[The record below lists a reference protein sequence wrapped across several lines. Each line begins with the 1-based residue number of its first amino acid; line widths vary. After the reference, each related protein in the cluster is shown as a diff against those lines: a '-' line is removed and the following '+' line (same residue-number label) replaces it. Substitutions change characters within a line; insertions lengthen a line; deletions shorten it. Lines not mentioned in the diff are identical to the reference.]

1 MTLKS
6 APTESNCE
14 LVAVYTTILVEKMN
28 WYLKCTL
35 DEFYNY
41 YLLHDVGKIRI
52 PNFILNKPPFLAIKI
67 FDFIK

>member
-1 MTLKS
+1 MLLLIIMALKG
-6 APTESNCE
+6 ARTESNCE

-41 YLLHDVGKIRI
+41 CLLHDVGSI
-52 PNFILNKPPFLAIKI
+52 PLL
-67 FDFIK
+67 